1 MENLFQSAAAL
12 QERLRR
18 AGIASALI
26 GGVAVGVWG
35 EPRLTRDVDIKVL
48 LGRDD
53 AQRLL
58 DVLGSDFQPLLPDD
72 PLQCLSHT
80 GILFVQDAQGTRL
93 DLLLADVI
101 YDEGAILRA
110 REMVLQSGA
119 IAMVCSP
126 EDLIVYKLISTR
138 KRDYQDVEGVIRRQ
152 GDKLDDE
159 YVLSWLRE
167 FEQALDDSTLVMTYS
182 HMREEWSKRY
192 PEA

>member
-1 MENLFQSAAAL
+1 
-12 QERLRR
+12 
-18 AGIASALI
+18 
-26 GGVAVGVWG
+26 
-35 EPRLTRDVDIKVL
+35 
-48 LGRDD
+48 
-53 AQRLL
+53 
-58 DVLGSDFQPLLPDD
+58 
-72 PLQCLSHT
+72 
-80 GILFVQDAQGTRL
+80 L

-126 EDLIVYKLISTR
+126 EDLIIYKLISTR

>member
-1 MENLFQSAAAL
+1 MENLLQSAAAL

-48 LGRDD
+48 LSRDD
-53 AQRLL
+53 AKLLL
-58 DVLGSDFQPLLPDD
+58 DVLGSDFRPLLPDD
-72 PLQCLSHT
+72 PLQCLFRK
-80 GILFVQDAQGTRL
+80 GILFVQDDQGTRF

-101 YDEGAILRA
+101 YDEEAIRRA
-110 REMVLQSGA
+110 KELTLQPGVV
-119 IAMVCSP
+119 AMVCSP

-138 KRDYQDVEGVIRRQ
+138 ERDHRDAESVIRRQ